1 MPYLFKLSRRISRFR
16 ARTLLGAAAVVVGA
30 CAKEVAS
37 PPAPAG
43 GTTPVTLQLSAPD
56 AAPGGSVAVFPAPR
70 ARRRAPARPAVTG
83 SVMPPST
90 A

>member
-1 MPYLFKLSRRISRFR
+1 MPYLFKLSRRVSRFR

-37 PPAPAG
+37 PAAPAG

-56 AAPGGSVAVFPAPR
+56 AAPGASVAVVLR
-70 ARRRAPARPAVTG
+70 AAEPL
-83 SVMPPST
+83 SL
-90 A
+90 